1 MIKKG
6 KLISIFSGNRNL
18 LTAIMESENTKNN
31 DPNKKP
37 ILPVFIVEN
46 PASTAIMVMVNPY
59 IMTGINSFSKL
70 SQIM

>member
-1 MIKKG
+1 MIKKE
-6 KLISIFSGNRNL
+6 KLKSMFSRNRNL

-37 ILPVFIVEN
+37 ILPVLIDEN

-59 IMTGINSFSKL
+59 IITGINSFSKL